1 METANNK
8 TSENIQA
15 STDKRNNKYEG
26 PMATN
31 KKRLP
36 IVSLFLGEKKFLIN
50 TDFQI
55 QFIASLLLISIVSMS
70 IIYLANDYFFH
81 SYMEK
86 GQALNLPPDHPF
98 FLMIH
103 EQKRFMTKVFIAVAT
118 SISGVACL
126 WGLFYSHKIAGPLY
140 RLQRYFTEAATLN
153 SQLQNKIYFRD
164 DDFFQEVPDS
174 INRYIDSVK
183 AEKAQENLEK
193 VA

>member
-1 METANNK
+1 MKTTNN
-8 TSENIQA
+8 SNI
-15 STDKRNNKYEG
+15 DNNNNNNNKRNNNYEG
-26 PMATN
+26 PMSNT

-36 IVSLFLGEKKFLIN
+36 LFSLFLGEKKFLIN

-81 SYMEK
+81 TYMQK
-86 GQALNLPPDHPF
+86 GQLLNLPPDHPY

-103 EQKRFMTKVFIAVAT
+103 EQKRFMTKVFIAVAL
-118 SISGVACL
+118 SISSVAIV

-140 RLQRYFTEAATLN
+140 RLQKYFTDAAALN
-153 SQLQNKIYFRD
+153 TELRSKIYFRD
-164 DDFFQEVPDS
+164 NDFFQEVPDS
-174 INRYIDSVK
+174 INRYIDSVNDK
-183 AEKAQENLEK
+183 NQSTDQEK

>member
-1 METANNK
+1 METTNN
-8 TSENIQA
+8 
-15 STDKRNNKYEG
+15 TDNYNDRKNNYEG
-26 PMATN
+26 SMSST

-50 TDFQI
+50 ADFQI

-81 SYMEK
+81 TYMQK
-86 GQALNLPPDHPF
+86 GQLLNLPPDHPY

-103 EQKRFMTKVFIAVAT
+103 EQKRFMTKVFITVAF
-118 SISGVACL
+118 SISSVAII

-140 RLQRYFTEAATLN
+140 RLQRYFTDAAIESTELK
-153 SQLQNKIYFRD
+153 SKIYFRD
-164 DDFFQEVPDS
+164 DDFFQEVPVS
-174 INRYIDSVK
+174 INRYIDSVNDK
-183 AEKAQENLEK
+183 SKKMDHDK